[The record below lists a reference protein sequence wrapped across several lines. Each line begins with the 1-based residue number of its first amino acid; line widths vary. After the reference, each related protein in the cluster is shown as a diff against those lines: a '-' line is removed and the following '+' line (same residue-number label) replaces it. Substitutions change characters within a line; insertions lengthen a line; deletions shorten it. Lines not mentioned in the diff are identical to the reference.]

1 MTKEN
6 KSKGSRPQK
15 QPWLPT
21 LGLILRS
28 YLGRSLGIGT
38 IAGLSVLVGFQFSTT
53 LYTAQSRLALQA
65 AEIPNAQL
73 GQIPLQSLIA
83 THNTQIESS
92 QFLGEFWQQLSDLA
106 KAKTLKPFGEKN
118 QTPAKAVGILQSAIT
133 AERIEGSTLVG
144 ISVSHPYPYVSKYLA
159 DELAKF
165 YPVFATAQYTQSRLG
180 AHNDLYEAVERA
192 NAASQVAQIEL
203 DRFSPSLPSS
213 QSNFEA
219 NIVSM
224 RLQETNAAYLAAKS
238 SRIGLQRSV
247 EQIKRSRSKGLDAL
261 LTLTPINSDPQVRA
275 LHREARSLLDSLEQT
290 PAKLTAKQALE
301 REDLVSQI
309 ARNRRRIE
317 IEADSIANGLSYQYE
332 VAETIEAELL
342 QELRALEKQSSQNAA
357 IAAQLQSL
365 EETVL
370 TLQQSQERAET
381 ELIAAIREDN
391 KKRTS
396 IRFLNTS
403 TIPTT
408 PSYPESSAVLIYAGT
423 CFLAAFALTPLF
435 LYLTSKRFEAWDDI
449 ESELKTTILGT
460 IPQVKAAP
468 GAARYNSNLGRR
480 KRDQPTLDFDK
491 VKDSDS
497 RESLSALASRLLL
510 GTLARGSKVLLVTSH
525 GENEG
530 KSTSVFNLAKSF
542 SRAGKRTLVID
553 CDLRHDLLSKTF
565 EKSGIL
571 KTAKGLD
578 LYQWFQA
585 EQNAANSAELA
596 ICKSNTLS
604 NLDFIPGG
612 NAGEDT
618 AKLILSQEFQNLI
631 SRLRSNYDIILFD
644 SPPAGVFSDA
654 MLLTT
659 VCDEVL
665 FLIRDQ
671 AAEKADAKRTLQTL
685 KTGHAHIAG
694 VALNGLSKQR
704 VRMIGSYYNR
714 TSHTHAF
721 QSKSVA

>member
-1 MTKEN
+1 MKEN
-6 KSKGSRPQK
+6 KNKGARTQK

-21 LGLILRS
+21 LGLVLRS

-38 IAGLSVLVGFQFSTT
+38 IAGLTVLAGFQFSTA

-73 GQIPLQSLIA
+73 GQLPLQSLIA
-83 THNTQIESS
+83 THNAKIESS
-92 QFLGEFWQQLSDLA
+92 QFLGAFWEQLSDLA
-106 KAKTLKPFGEKN
+106 KAKTLKPFGKN
-118 QTPAKAVGILQSAIT
+118 GHTPAEAVAILQNAISAQ
-133 AERIEGSTLVG
+133 RIEGSTLIG

-165 YPVFATAQYTQSRLG
+165 YPVFAQAQYTQSRQG
-180 AHNDLYEAVERA
+180 THNDLYDAAERA
-192 NAASQVAQIEL
+192 KAAKQAAQIEL
-203 DRFSPSLPSS
+203 DRFAKTVPSTQPKW
-213 QSNFEA
+213 EG

-224 RLQETNAAYLAAKS
+224 RLQEANAAYLAAKS
-238 SRIGLQRSV
+238 DRIGLQKSV
-247 EQIKRSRSKGLDAL
+247 EQIKKNRSKGLDAL

-275 LHREARSLLDSLEQT
+275 LNREAATLLKTLEQT
-290 PAKLTAKQALE
+290 PAKLNARQALE
-301 REDLVSQI
+301 REDLVVQI
-309 ARNRRRIE
+309 ASNRRRIE
-317 IEADSIANGLSYQYE
+317 IEADSLANGLSYQYE
-332 VAETIEAELL
+332 VAEAIEAELL

-357 IAAQLQSL
+357 IAARLQSL
-365 EETVL
+365 EDSVL
-370 TLQQSQERAET
+370 SLQQKEEQAYAQ
-381 ELIAAIREDN
+381 LAAAISEDG

-396 IRFLNTS
+396 IRFLDTA
-403 TIPTT
+403 TIPRS
-408 PSYPESSAVLIYAGT
+408 PSFPESKVVLIYAGA
-423 CFLAAFALTPLF
+423 CFLAAFALTALF
-435 LYLTSKRFEAWDDI
+435 LFLTSKRFEAWDDI
-449 ESELKTTILGT
+449 ESELNATILGT

-468 GAARYNSNLGRR
+468 GAARYSSNLGRR

-491 VKDSDS
+491 VKDSHS

-510 GTLARGSKVLLVTSH
+510 GTLSRGSKVLLVTSH

-565 EKSGIL
+565 EKSGTL
-571 KTAKGLD
+571 KTAKGLN

-596 ICKSNTLS
+596 ICKSHKLN

-612 NAGEDT
+612 HAGEET

-631 SRLRSNYDIILFD
+631 SRLRSLYDIILFD

-654 MLLTT
+654 LLLTT

-671 AAEKADAKRTLQTL
+671 AAEKANAKRTLQTL
-685 KTGHAHIAG
+685 KAGHAHIAG
-694 VALNGLSKQR
+694 VALNGLSKKR
-704 VRMIGSYYNR
+704 VRMIGSYYDRTNR
-714 TSHTHAF
+714 PHAIE
-721 QSKSVA
+721 SKSVA